1 MIETEDEYVLTML
14 KHVDMTD
21 VDEVAIAQYM
31 SGNLADKDDRDQVG
45 REKPIPCVT
54 GCAGGIKCTADKKRI
69 DIDTYCPAH
78 LTMFYKELLAKRV
91 GVSVDALKGAMY
103 GEYWAVKDVTV
114 RMRKQFKATNKRIQ
128 SEMEGADQDD
138 DDQEEDVACAAVRE
152 GATFQLRLQRS
163 ASSSIT
169 TRWR

>member
-1 MIETEDEYVLTML
+1 
-14 KHVDMTD
+14 
-21 VDEVAIAQYM
+21 
-31 SGNLADKDDRDQVG
+31 
-45 REKPIPCVT
+45 
-54 GCAGGIKCTADKKRI
+54 
-69 DIDTYCPAH
+69 
-78 LTMFYKELLAKRV
+78 MFYKELLAKRV

-152 GATFQLRLQRS
+152 GATDCRDQPAARSRLGGDDG
-163 ASSSIT
+163 ALHPPA
-169 TRWR
+169 

>member
-31 SGNLADKDDRDQVG
+31 SGNLPG
-45 REKPIPCVT
+45 RQGRPGPSRAREANT
-54 GCAGGIKCTADKKRI
+54 
-69 DIDTYCPAH
+69 